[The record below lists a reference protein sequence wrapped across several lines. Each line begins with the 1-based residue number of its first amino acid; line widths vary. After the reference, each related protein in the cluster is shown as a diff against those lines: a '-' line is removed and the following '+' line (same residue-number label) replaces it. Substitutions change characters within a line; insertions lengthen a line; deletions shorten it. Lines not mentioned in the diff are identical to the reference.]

1 MKRMAFRGA
10 ARAVLLCSPRAVL
23 HVAFGFASPLGSSPL
38 PALVSEMG
46 SAIWG
51 VPTKRRCYSPQPLG
65 SRAARRGAMLCASS
79 TLSVQL
85 WCACGIRGGGLWYPF
100 PKSHCPLAGV
110 GLELQG
116 GSAQTERCTVRLV
129 QPCSCIPRTDAT
141 SSPWWDLL
149 VPGEQSS
156 PPLTPGSGGSTLS
169 QVAFGAEH
177 LQHDCRGNSFSTP
190 QCFCNEHPPP
200 LPLLWFYLQVL
211 LHQSLQSPAQAEPHF
226 PICFGT

>member
-1 MKRMAFRGA
+1 MWECSCQGPSATHGQLLPVPRSPAWLTIPVVFPPIQPHPWHRGSQEWHAEPLCRMKRMAFRGA

-23 HVAFGFASPLGSSPL
+23 HVAFGFASPLGLSPL

-46 SAIWG
+46 SEIWG

-65 SRAARRGAMLCASS
+65 SRAARRGAMLCTSS

-141 SSPWWDLL
+141 SSPWRDLL

-169 QVAFGAEH
+169 KTSGGIW
-177 LQHDCRGNSFSTP
+177 C
-190 QCFCNEHPPP
+190 
-200 LPLLWFYLQVL
+200 
-211 LHQSLQSPAQAEPHF
+211 
-226 PICFGT
+226 